1 MSGAS
6 RGLLSHWADF
16 DDSIEILNKAG
27 GIGHPLAAEGGP
39 PSFPACRLRVS
50 AAAPAAK
57 TPGLGIQSGF
67 SLEPYDRLDDRI
79 MTGKPPQAGFRP
91 EPGGAILERLA
102 DGDSGAMTELVEKYG
117 DLIWSL
123 ARRYFG
129 TSPIAQESVQEAFLS
144 LWSSAGRFRPGRGS
158 ELTFVLTVARR
169 RMVDQIRREARFS
182 NSVPLMGDEVD
193 QALDGQVRLEAE
205 LASIRVRPLLDML
218 SDNER
223 EILSLSLYEGYS
235 HSEIAERLNM
245 PIGTVK
251 TRIRRSLIRMRAALN
266 IEREESRRGS
276 D

>member
-1 MSGAS
+1 
-6 RGLLSHWADF
+6 
-16 DDSIEILNKAG
+16 
-27 GIGHPLAAEGGP
+27 
-39 PSFPACRLRVS
+39 
-50 AAAPAAK
+50 
-57 TPGLGIQSGF
+57 
-67 SLEPYDRLDDRI
+67 